1 MPAVEPAQKAW
12 HRPPPL
18 PLARRLGR
26 WLWPVLITALLGTAV
41 GIGVGAAIHMPRVDS
56 LAGYT
61 PTLAT
66 ELYDRHGGLYK
77 TYARERRILLEE
89 GQLPPTLV
97 NALIATED
105 TNFFRHGG
113 IDALGVVR
121 AALSNTRSD
130 RRSEGASTLTM
141 QLARM
146 LFLSPEKRWRRKIE
160 ESFLAVEIEKNFT
173 KEKILT
179 LYCNLAPL
187 GHGQYGMEA
196 AARFYFGKSVGDLTP
211 AEAATLIGILPRP
224 SDYSPY
230 RRPELVLKR
239 RNHVL
244 GRMLEEGYLPRA
256 DYDAALASP
265 LGVVEQ
271 RPTDEVA
278 PYFAEEIRKILE
290 AKYGATKL
298 YESGMRVATTLD
310 PAIQAAAERALHR
323 GLARLDKRR
332 GWRGHIGR
340 VLEPDIAT
348 AELPTWTG
356 LELVPGRWYQG
367 LVLASDATTA
377 VVKIQDEEVTVTSE
391 GVRWTG
397 RSRPN
402 EVLGRGE
409 IAWFRLEEEDEAKDH
424 APRWKLEQEPEIEG
438 AALVL
443 ESASG
448 AVRGMV
454 GGWSFERSRFNRAV
468 QAERQVGSAFKVF
481 VYGAALEQGM
491 TPTDTVFDGPTA
503 FKGADGRLSYLPQ
516 NHTRKFSGII
526 TLRRA
531 LELSINVPAVKVQD
545 MIGTRRV
552 IDFARRAGIA
562 SKLPPYPSLALGS
575 ADLRPIEMAAAFA
588 SFANGGTWVEPYVI
602 ERIDGAQGRPIESH
616 LPRTRTVTTP
626 QVAYVLTHMLEGVVD
641 RGTAQRL
648 SDLPLDIAGKTGTT
662 DDYSDAWF
670 IGYTPRYTILTW
682 VGFDVKKSLGRGM
695 DGASAAAPI
704 WRMIAERG
712 LEEGW
717 IAEDERFRA
726 PSGVVFV
733 PMGESFQE
741 AYVSGRQPTPDSA
754 PTAPEAIADLPWYQQ
769 RAFYTPKAGE
779 PMDSPVDAPL
789 PAEER
794 PAEGSEPP

>member
-1 MPAVEPAQKAW
+1 VEPQPW
-12 HRPPPL
+12 HRPPPPSL
-18 PLARRLGR
+18 KRRLGR
-26 WLWPVLITALLGTAV
+26 WLWPIVITAVLGAAV

-56 LAGYT
+56 LASYT

-66 ELYDRHGGLYK
+66 ELYDRQGNLYK

-105 TNFFRHGG
+105 ANFFRHGG

-121 AALSNTRSD
+121 AVVANTRSD
-130 RRSEGASTLTM
+130 RRGEGASTLTM

-146 LFLSPEKRWRRKIE
+146 LFLSPEKKWRRKIE
-160 ESFLAVEIEKNFT
+160 ESFLAVEIEKNYT
-173 KEKILT
+173 KDKILT

-196 AARFYFGKSVGDLTP
+196 GAQFYFEKSVGELTP
-211 AEAATLIGILPRP
+211 AEAATLVGILPRP

-244 GRMLEEGYLPRA
+244 GRMLEEGYLSRA
-256 DYDAALASP
+256 DHDAAVAAP
-265 LGVVEQ
+265 LGVVVQ
-271 RPTDEVA
+271 RPKDELA

-290 AKYGATKL
+290 NKYGATRL
-298 YESGMRVATTLD
+298 YEGGLRVATTLD
-310 PAIQAAAERALHR
+310 PVIQSAVDRALRR

-340 VLEPDIAT
+340 VLEDDIAT
-348 AELPTWTG
+348 TELPTWSG

-367 LVLASDATTA
+367 LVLGADATTA
-377 VVKIQDEEVTVTSE
+377 RVKIQDEEITVTSD

-397 RSRPN
+397 KTRPN
-402 EVLGRGE
+402 EVLSRGE
-409 IAWFRLEEEDEAKDH
+409 IAWFRLEEADEAEDH

-443 ESASG
+443 ESATG
-448 AVRGMV
+448 AVRGMA
-454 GGWSFERSRFNRAV
+454 GGWSFEKSRFNRAV

-503 FKGADGRLSYLPQ
+503 FKGADGRLSYMPQ

-526 TLRRA
+526 TLRAA
-531 LELSINVPAVKVQD
+531 LEQSVNVPAVKVQD
-545 MIGTRRV
+545 MIGVRRV
-552 IDFARRAGIA
+552 IDFARRAGID
-562 SKLPPYPSLALGS
+562 SKLPPFPSLALGS

-588 SFANGGTWVEPYVI
+588 SFGNGGTWVEPYLI
-602 ERIDGAQGRPIESH
+602 ERIDGRDGRPVESH
-616 LPRTRTVTTP
+616 LPKTRTVTSP
-626 QVAYVLTHMLEGVVD
+626 QVAYVLTHMLEGVID
-641 RGTAQRL
+641 RGTAQKLR
-648 SDLPLDIAGKTGTT
+648 DLPFDIAGKTGTT

-670 IGYTPRYTILTW
+670 IGYTPRYTILAW
-682 VGFDVKKSLGRGM
+682 AGFDVKKSLGRGM
-695 DGASAAAPI
+695 DGSAAAAPI
-704 WRMIAERG
+704 WKMIAEQG
-712 LEEGW
+712 LEAGW
-717 IAEDERFRA
+717 LTKDERFRA
-726 PSGVVFV
+726 PSGVSLV
-733 PMGESFQE
+733 PMGEGFQE
-741 AYVSGRQPTPDSA
+741 AYVAGRQPTTETS
-754 PTAPEAIADLPWYQQ
+754 EAAAEGIADLPWYQQ

-779 PMDSPVDAPL
+779 PMDSPVDAP
-789 PAEER
+789 PPGEER
-794 PAEGSEPP
+794 PAEGEEPPPE

>member
-1 MPAVEPAQKAW
+1 MEPAQKTW
-12 HRPPPL
+12 NRPPP
-18 PLARRLGR
+18 PRFSRRLGR
-26 WLWPVLITALLGTAV
+26 WLWPVAIIALLGAAV

-56 LAGYT
+56 LSSFT

-66 ELYDRHGGLYK
+66 ELYDRNGTLYK
-77 TYARERRILLEE
+77 TYARERRILLTE
-89 GQLPPTLV
+89 GQIPPTLV
-97 NALIATED
+97 NALIASED
-105 TNFFRHGG
+105 SNFFRHGG

-121 AALSNTRSD
+121 AMVANRRAGRS
-130 RRSEGASTLTM
+130 SEGASTLTM

-196 AARFYFGKSVGDLTP
+196 AAQFYFDQSVGQLTP
-211 AEAATLIGILPRP
+211 AQAATLVGILPRP

-244 GRMLEEGYLPRA
+244 GRMIEEGYLDRA
-256 DYDAALASP
+256 EYDAAMAAP
-265 LGVVEQ
+265 LGVVVQ
-271 RPTDEVA
+271 RPQDEVA
-278 PYFAEEIRKILE
+278 PYFAEEIRKALE

-298 YESGMRVATTLD
+298 YEGGLRVSTTLD
-310 PAIQAAAERALHR
+310 PTMQGGAERALRR

-340 VLEPDIAT
+340 VLEPEIET
-348 AELPTWTG
+348 AELPGWTG

-367 LVLASDATTA
+367 LTLGSDATTA
-377 VVKIQDEEVTVTSE
+377 RVKIQDEVVNVTSE

-397 RSRPN
+397 HTRPN
-402 EVLGRGE
+402 EVISRGE
-409 IAWFRLEEEDEAKDH
+409 IAWFRLEEEDEAEDH
-424 APRWKLEQEPEIEG
+424 VPRWKLEQEPEIEG
-438 AALVL
+438 AALIL
-443 ESASG
+443 ESATG

-454 GGWSFERSRFNRAV
+454 GGWSFDRSRFNRAV
-468 QAERQVGSAFKVF
+468 QAERQVGSAFKAF
-481 VYGAALEQGM
+481 VYGAALEQGLS
-491 TPTDTVFDGPTA
+491 PTDTVFDGPTA

-531 LELSINVPAVKVQD
+531 LEQSVNVPAVKVQD
-545 MIGTRRV
+545 MIGIPRV
-552 IDFARRAGIA
+552 VDFARRAGIS
-562 SKLPPYPSLALGS
+562 SKLPPFPSLALGS

-588 SFANGGTWVEPYVI
+588 SFANGGTWVEPYLI
-602 ERIDGAQGRPIESH
+602 ERIDGAQGRAVETH
-616 LPRTRTVTTP
+616 LPKTRTVTTP
-626 QVAYVLTHMLEGVVD
+626 QVAYVLTHMLEGVID
-641 RGTAQRL
+641 RGTAHRL

-682 VGFDVKKSLGRGM
+682 VGFDLKKSLGRGM

-704 WRMIAERG
+704 WRMIAEQG
-712 LEEGW
+712 LKQGWMSEE
-717 IAEDERFRA
+717 ERFRA
-726 PSGVVFV
+726 PSGVTLV
-733 PMGESFQE
+733 PQGEGFQE
-741 AYVSGRQPTPDSA
+741 AYIAGRQPRPDAA
-754 PTAPEAIADLPWYQQ
+754 PTSPEAIAELPWYQQ

-779 PMDSPVDAPL
+779 PMDSPTDAPL
-789 PAEER
+789 PGDER
-794 PAEGSEPP
+794 PAEGTEPPP